1 MNKKILIVDDD
12 KNIRMLCRDL
22 LEREDFIV
30 EEANNGF
37 DAINRIE
44 NGNYDLVLL
53 DLQMAEIDGFEVL
66 KKIREFNETLPIV
79 IMTGY
84 ATIENAVKAMKT
96 GANDFVVK
104 PFDIHQFL
112 NAVKRNIELGSLT
125 KEVSRL
131 RMIETLLELNK
142 NIVSLTNLET
152 LLDKICDLLLELF
165 SPKRI
170 SIYLLDESSNHFI
183 LRKHKYEKNYTNK
196 LRISYPLKE
205 VNKIFGAKT
214 TRIEKKIDRIL
225 ISVRVKGR
233 EKEIG
238 IFEIEIPEKRGMKEN
253 EIRFLDLFATQ
264 VGIGI
269 ENSFLLEDVHSSYLN
284 TIKSLINSLEAKDKY
299 TKGHSEQVAYYSVLL
314 GKRLGLSEEEIE
326 MLKISSYLHDLG
338 KLGIKDEILFKK
350 GPLSPEERNI
360 IKKHPLITV
369 NIIQPL
375 NLDNKAVEACLY
387 HHERID
393 GRGYPKGIPGEKI
406 PLYAKI
412 LSIADAYSAMISKRP
427 YRDALSK
434 EEAIK
439 ELMRNADTQF
449 DRELVSVFVDVLNKM
464 EVGDERNKDR

>member
-1 MNKKILIVDDD
+1 MNKKILLVDDD

-30 EEANNGF
+30 EETDNGF
-37 DAINRIE
+37 DAISKIE
-44 NGNYDLVLL
+44 KEKYDLVLL
-53 DLQMAEIDGFEVL
+53 DLQMTKIDGFEVI
-66 KKIREFNETLPIV
+66 KKVREFNDTLPI
-79 IMTGY
+79 IIITGY

-112 NAVKRNIELGSLT
+112 NAVKRNIEFGSLT
-125 KEVSRL
+125 EEVSRL

-142 NIVSLTNLET
+142 NIVSLTDMET
-152 LLDKICDLLLELF
+152 LLEKISDLLLKLF
-165 SPKRI
+165 YSERI

-183 LRKHKYEKNYTNK
+183 LRKHKYKKNYTNK

-205 VNKIFGAKT
+205 VNKIFGTET

-238 IFEIEIPEKRGMKEN
+238 IFEIEIPEKRGIKEN
-253 EIRFLDLFATQ
+253 EIRFLNLFATQ

-269 ENSFLLEDVHSSYLN
+269 ENSFLLEKIHSSYIN
-284 TIKSLINSLEAKDKY
+284 AIRSLINSLEAKDEY
-299 TKGHSEQVAYYSVLL
+299 TRGHSEQVAYYSVLL

-326 MLKISSYLHDLG
+326 ILKISSYLHDLG
-338 KLGIKDEILFKK
+338 KLGIRDDILFKK
-350 GPLSPEERNI
+350 GPLSPEERNV

-369 NIIQPL
+369 NILQPL
-375 NLDNKAVEACLY
+375 NLDNEAIEACLY
-387 HHERID
+387 HHERVD
-393 GRGYPKGIPGEKI
+393 GRGYPNGIPGEKI

-427 YRDALSK
+427 YRDALSR

-449 DRELVSVFVDVLNKM
+449 DRELVNVFVDVLNKM
-464 EVGDERNKDR
+464 EVGDERDKDR

>member
-22 LEREDFIV
+22 LERENFIV
-30 EEANNGF
+30 EETDNGF
-37 DAINRIE
+37 EAINRIE

-84 ATIENAVKAMKT
+84 ATIENAVKAMKAK
-96 GANDFVVK
+96 ANDFVVK

-112 NAVKRNIELGSLT
+112 STVRRNIELGSLT

-131 RMIETLLELNK
+131 RMIETLFELNK
-142 NIVSLTNLET
+142 DIVSLKNLET
-152 LLDKICDLLLELF
+152 LLGKICDLLLRLF
-165 SPKRI
+165 SPERI
-170 SIYLLDESSNHFI
+170 SIYLLDESNNHYI
-183 LRKHKYEKNYTNK
+183 LRKHKYKENYVNK
-196 LRISYPLKE
+196 LRISYQLKE
-205 VNKIFGAKT
+205 VNETFGPDIIKVEE
-214 TRIEKKIDRIL
+214 RNEKVGVSI
-225 ISVRVKGR
+225 RVKGK

-238 IFEIEIPEKRGMKEN
+238 LIEMEIYEKIKEN
-253 EIRFLDLFATQ
+253 EMNFLELFATQ

-269 ENSFLLEDVHSSYLN
+269 ENSFLLEKVRSAYLN
-284 TIKSLINSLEAKDKY
+284 TIKSLINSLEAKDEY
-299 TKGHSEQVAYYSVLL
+299 TKGHSEQVAYYAVLL

-326 MLKISSYLHDLG
+326 TIKIASYLHDLG
-338 KLGIKDEILFKK
+338 KLGIKDDILFKK

-369 NIIQPL
+369 DILQPL
-375 NLDNKAVEACLY
+375 EVDKEKLEACLY

-393 GRGYPKGIPGEKI
+393 GRGYPFGVPGEKI

-427 YRDALSK
+427 YRDAMSK

-439 ELMRNADTQF
+439 ELMKNAGTQF
-449 DRELVSVFVDVLNKM
+449 DRELVNVFVDVLNKM
-464 EVGDERNKDR
+464 EVGDERNENW